1 MKPLLLSYLF
11 VAFTFI
17 PINPDSGNGCRC
29 RTCRLQ
35 LNCTAE
41 EMENC
46 ESIPFCRNTTG
57 RQFIKCIENEVYNS
71 KDVILNHTYWYAVN
85 VKQAYASHQ
94 IGFIVQSLEMES
106 GVMTFHVPTTVD
118 IALNPNLAY
127 TISFTDPKL
136 QFLSGSPAVFPRSDL
151 SLNMRAGTFI
161 LYLQV
166 WFMIS
171 FVCIFEIDIK
181 I

>member
-1 MKPLLLSYLF
+1 MKSLLLSYLF

-17 PINPDSGNGCRC
+17 PINPDSGNGCK
-29 RTCRLQ
+29 TCRLE
-35 LNCTAE
+35 LNYSVE

-71 KDVILNHTYWYAVN
+71 QDVILNRTYWYAVN

-118 IALNPNLAY
+118 IALNPPLGICN
-127 TISFTDPKL
+127 IFH
-136 QFLSGSPAVFPRSDL
+136 RS
-151 SLNMRAGTFI
+151 
-161 LYLQV
+161 
-166 WFMIS
+166 
-171 FVCIFEIDIK
+171 
-181 I
+181 

>member
-1 MKPLLLSYLF
+1 
-11 VAFTFI
+11 
-17 PINPDSGNGCRC
+17 
-29 RTCRLQ
+29 
-35 LNCTAE
+35 
-41 EMENC
+41 MENC
-46 ESIPFCRNTTG
+46 ESITFCRNTTG

-71 KDVILNHTYWYAVN
+71 QDVILNRTYWYAVN

-136 QFLSGSPAVFPRSDL
+136 QFLSGSPSVFPRSDL
-151 SLNMRAGTFI
+151 SLNMTAGTFI